1 MCDVREREED
11 LLISWESNIDN
22 SSMLAEGLTNHVLVS
37 TEGKVTKEEGIG
49 RRVLGVAEG
58 LSTVVGA
65 FTRSVVVTR
74 GGEVDV
80 GLTTIDQRS
89 LLGLESS
96 GGIDGV
102 AEIDVTETLGASSGL
117 VGDDTSTS
125 DLSELLELTV
135 EPLVINVPAQVTNE
149 QVCGSIGRGSS
160 LGLDLLCGSFGLI
173 LSLALLGRNFSLVII
188 AGIVGIFLIIVAA
201 SRRVGAVL
209 TIIGVLL

>member
-149 QVCGSIGRGSS
+149 QVCGSIGRSS
-160 LGLDLLCGSFGLI
+160 SLI

-188 AGIVGIFLIIVAA
+188 AGIVGIFLIIVTA